1 MDAVLVTPNP
11 EDYGLIMSLARRLAR
26 KEVEAQLRGQGVR
39 LTLVPP
45 REINAKAREYLA
57 QHLELYREA
66 VRIVAQHPEWRP
78 KRKHRRSVSLSDH
91 ANAGTEIA
99 QEKGAT
105 SAIFSAPHILFDDY
119 SEDR

>member
-1 MDAVLVTPNP
+1 MCGRGMEELMDAILTTPNP

-45 REINAKAREYLA
+45 REINAKAQEYRA

-78 KRKHRRSVSLSDH
+78 KRKRRRSVSQTGS
-91 ANAGTEIA
+91 AGT
-99 QEKGAT
+99 AT
-105 SAIFSAPHILFDDY
+105 DKSG
-119 SEDR
+119 

>member
-1 MDAVLVTPNP
+1 MDAILTTPNP

-45 REINAKAREYLA
+45 REINAKAQEYLA

-78 KRKHRRSVSLSDH
+78 KRKRRRSVHQSDH
-91 ANAGTEIA
+91 GKTSL
-99 QEKGAT
+99 EKTQQFPQPKG
-105 SAIFSAPHILFDDY
+105 
-119 SEDR
+119 DRPGC